1 MFRGQSRAINE
12 LVRRKSELIQFE
24 WMKKKTKN
32 LEEDKK

>member
-24 WMKKKTKN
+24 WLKKKKN